1 MTLQPGDE
9 FAEYTI
15 EGILGV
21 GGMGVVYL
29 ARHPRIKERRVALK
43 VLADV
48 LAGNAAAR
56 EAFDREVALAAKL
69 EHPNIVTIHDR
80 NKTGDPA
87 LWLSMRH
94 IRGGDAKALL
104 ADSPQGL
111 SPELVMRLLSDA
123 ADALDYAHH
132 RGILHR
138 DVKPANLLIEH
149 ASDGGLR
156 AVLGDFGIARALDE
170 TATASAIAVT
180 FAYAAPERFLGGPVD
195 HRADIYSLGC
205 SLHELLTGQTPYPLS
220 AQAAVMGAHLTADPP
235 SPHSIRPDL
244 PAALDD
250 VIAKVLAK
258 SPDDRYA
265 SCTELIEA
273 ARRSLAGV
281 ADRPGSGGDTDSPKA
296 APAAVEPKPCVAGT
310 TRVPTDAAA
319 GSPVYA
325 LRLDVDDHHRPL
337 RARAQPIA
345 TAGVNEHTEAL
356 PPTSSVGPAGA
367 DSMRFRRGMHSA
379 KFPVDPRNLGPMQTR
394 ALVDRQVD
402 IGRAFAWVLG
412 AALIVVVAVILGQ
425 MNDTNASGGRMPS
438 TSSTNQALDQAP
450 TSTRTA
456 VPSTKSPDRSSSDAT
471 TTRRTTTSASAT
483 SVISR
488 SEPVTTTRPAE
499 RPRPPAWVGEC
510 IALNA
515 DGNLNNV
522 VPDCERG
529 GGPYQVSARI
539 YPDDPDQECPDS
551 SSATLAEDGVMLC
564 LNIFLLANYC
574 YSMPSSSDIIII
586 AVSCPSGDFVV
597 LRTTRSVSGCGA
609 DASMSFRNSSVI
621 YCIRN
626 L

>member
-244 PAALDD
+244 PTALDD

-345 TAGVNEHTEAL
+345 TASVSEQAAAL
-356 PPTSSVGPAGA
+356 PPTSAGG

-379 KFPVDPRNLGPMQTR
+379 KFPVAHRDLGPMLTQAPGER
-394 ALVDRQVD
+394 QFDVGWAALIFV
-402 IGRAFAWVLG
+402 
-412 AALIVVVAVILGQ
+412 AALIVVVVVAVILEHA
-425 MNDTNASGGRMPS
+425 NDTNASGGRMPS
-438 TSSTNQALDQAP
+438 TSSTNQAP

-456 VPSTKSPDRSSSDAT
+456 VPSAKSPDRSSSDAT

-499 RPRPPAWVGEC
+499 RQRPPAWVGEC

-551 SSATLAEDGVMLC
+551 SSATLAEDGVVLC
-564 LNIFLLANYC
+564 LNIFLLTKYC
-574 YSMPSSSDIIII
+574 YSMPSSSDILII